1 MFVYLIRDG
10 ETSLYKIGMTHNLES
25 RLKRLNGN
33 QSPNEKYIVFSIEVI
48 NAKPI
53 EAILHNRYQKHRHR
67 NEWFCLNDKQVESVK
82 QNMNLLKNNEQI
94 MYSDDY
100 EEENNHDKMSDP
112 ALEIL
117 ADIISLDLNVLDIV
131 FLIQRLSVIVEEK
144 LTAKNDDDEFL
155 PPPTD
160 DSDDDFVVADDD
172 DDDFVVADDSDDD
185 FVVADDSDD
194 DFVVADDDDDND
206 YNPFV

>member
-1 MFVYLIRDG
+1 MN
-10 ETSLYKIGMTHNLES
+10 H
-25 RLKRLNGN
+25 
-33 QSPNEKYIVFSIEVI
+33 IVFYIEVI

-144 LTAKNDDDEFL
+144 LTAKNEEYDDDDDEFL

-160 DSDDDFVVADDD
+160 DE
-172 DDDFVVADDSDDD
+172 
-185 FVVADDSDD
+185 D
-194 DFVVADDDDDND
+194 DFVVADDDDDN
-206 YNPFV
+206 PFV

>member
-33 QSPNEKYIVFSIEVI
+33 QSPNEKYIVFYIEVI

-82 QNMNLLKNNEQI
+82 QNMNLMKNHEQI
-94 MYSDDY
+94 LYSDDY
-100 EEENNHDKMSDP
+100 EEENNDYEDEDDEVSDRV
-112 ALEIL
+112 LEVL
-117 ADIISLDLNVLDIV
+117 AYIESLKLQAIDLLELAN
-131 FLIQRLSVIVEEK
+131 RLTAIAMEK
-144 LTAKNDDDEFL
+144 LKQEEETDTDDEEYEEE
-155 PPPTD
+155 D
-160 DSDDDFVVADDD
+160 EDQE
-172 DDDFVVADDSDDD
+172 
-185 FVVADDSDD
+185 
-194 DFVVADDDDDND
+194 
-206 YNPFV
+206 